1 MICQSVN
8 QLLHLLTTSYLC
20 GMNWTA
26 LTAIEQIDDIIAS
39 SKQQP
44 VVIFKHSTRC
54 GTSDMVKM
62 RLERSK
68 QPENI
73 EFYFLDLIRYR
84 DISNNISEVFNVFH
98 ESPQIL
104 LIKDGECIYDESHHA
119 IYMDDIMEQ
128 AA

>member
-1 MICQSVN
+1 
-8 QLLHLLTTSYLC
+8 
-20 GMNWTA
+20 MNWTA